1 MFQQHLKSRLSL
13 LHRNVLLCV
22 LATPFGKLPV
32 LEENGKPLTQST
44 AIARYLGKKAGLAG
58 KDDWENL
65 QIDIIA
71 DTLTDMRIRE

>member
-1 MFQQHLKSRLSL
+1 M
-13 LHRNVLLCV
+13 
-22 LATPFGKLPV
+22 
-32 LEENGKPLTQST
+32 LEEDGKKITQSM

-71 DTLTDMRIRE
+71 DTITDLRLRK